1 MLLLLVFY
9 LAFSLLGPNFTAGL
23 PKPSLWALL
32 GFVGSSPNFQD
43 KSKTPEDLNPAPP
56 VTALVAKL
64 STGLGN
70 VGRMC
75 FHPEMS
81 WERSAVLWR
90 QQSLCTTLPL
100 LWPPLFLSHL
110 LLWSKWNV
118 FTPFCSYKRGRTL
131 PFAQVWKRWAEICR
145 LVSQLLHPSPSMPGQ
160 GMAVFLYFILN
171 LLIFEYFFKL
181 PLFEVFWGCG
191 KLHFYYEE
199 N

>member
-131 PFAQVWKRWAEICR
+131 PFAQVWMRWAEICH
-145 LVSQLLHPSPSMPGQ
+145 LVSQTPAAISDHCSQPSSAPPQPLHARARNGC
-160 GMAVFLYFILN
+160 
-171 LLIFEYFFKL
+171 L
-181 PLFEVFWGCG
+181 PLFYPKSPHLWIF
-191 KLHFYYEE
+191 F
-199 N
+199 